1 MIKIESLVSQMMH
14 MTVVGRLWH
23 WTTDNAQH
31 HVTYE
36 NFLTQ
41 NDNLVDSVVE
51 SALGNDI
58 AIDFSSGVGV
68 QDAKVSSYSVEASKK
83 ALNEYREEVVKF
95 QNSLN
100 DSESRGSTELATI
113 LDDVIELCSKTLY
126 MLRLK

>member
-1 MIKIESLVSQMMH
+1 MNLESLVSQMMH

-51 SALGNDI
+51 SALGNDMPI
-58 AIDFSSGVGV
+58 NFSSGVGV
-68 QDAKVSSYSVEASKK
+68 QDAKVSAYSVEASRK
-83 ALNEYREEVVKF
+83 ALMEYRQDVVKF
-95 QNSLN
+95 QEGLA
-100 DSESRGSTELATI
+100 DSDSRGSTELATI
-113 LDDVIELCSKTLY
+113 LDDVVELCSKTLY

>member
-1 MIKIESLVSQMMH
+1 MNLENLVSQMMH

-51 SALGNDI
+51 SALGNDMP
-58 AIDFSSGVGV
+58 IDFSSGVGV
-68 QDAKVSSYSVEASKK
+68 QDAKVSSYSVEAARK
-83 ALNEYREEVVKF
+83 ALNDYRQEVVSF
-95 QNSLN
+95 QSSL
-100 DSESRGSTELATI
+100 SESDSRGTSELATI

>member
-1 MIKIESLVSQMMH
+1 MKIESLVSQMMH

-36 NFLTQ
+36 SFLTQ

-58 AIDFSSGVGV
+58 SIDFSSGVGV
-68 QDAKVSSYSVEASKK
+68 QDATVPSYSVEASKK
-83 ALNEYREEVVKF
+83 ALNAYREEVVKF
-95 QNSLN
+95 QDSLN
-100 DSESRGSTELATI
+100 KSESRGSTELATI
-113 LDDVIELCSKTLY
+113 LDDVVELCSKTLY

>member
-1 MIKIESLVSQMMH
+1 MNLESLVSQMMH

-41 NDNLVDSVVE
+41 NDTLVDSVVE
-51 SALGNDI
+51 SALGNDLP
-58 AIDFSSGVGV
+58 IDFSSGVGV
-68 QDAKVSSYSVEASKK
+68 QDAKVASYSVEASRK
-83 ALNEYREEVVKF
+83 ALSEYRDDVVKF
-95 QNSLN
+95 QETLSSS
-100 DSESRGSTELATI
+100 DSRGCAELATI